1 MLLLGL
7 VGELQSLNPDV
18 QRNLRCLWAGSG
30 EKEVNKKF
38 DKEHKTYSVAF
49 SFSFYCNS
57 CSYNNMFNTSYNSL
71 YKQEHVA
78 KKNKHRCIVS
88 LEIVMLVTIAS
99 SPRK

>member
-38 DKEHKTYSVAF
+38 DKEHKTYSVVFLFLLQQLFIQQYDQHLLRLSLQAGT
-49 SFSFYCNS
+49 
-57 CSYNNMFNTSYNSL
+57 CS
-71 YKQEHVA
+71 
-78 KKNKHRCIVS
+78 
-88 LEIVMLVTIAS
+88 
-99 SPRK
+99 

>member
-49 SFSFYCNS
+49 SFFLLQQLFIQQYVQHLLQLALQAGT
-57 CSYNNMFNTSYNSL
+57 CS
-71 YKQEHVA
+71 
-78 KKNKHRCIVS
+78 
-88 LEIVMLVTIAS
+88 
-99 SPRK
+99 